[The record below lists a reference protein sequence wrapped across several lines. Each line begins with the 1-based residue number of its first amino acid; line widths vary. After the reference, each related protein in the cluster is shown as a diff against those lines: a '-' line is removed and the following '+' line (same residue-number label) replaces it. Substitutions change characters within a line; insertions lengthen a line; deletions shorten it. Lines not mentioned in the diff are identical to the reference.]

1 MARACSRAR
10 SSSLSVDSGEGTEV
24 VTELLLMG
32 LEWEGELTIFKGKF
46 RDWIALVFE
55 NALTRRATLKLEEG
69 LLKCWEEWA
78 VNAMHPFWE
87 GASVKA
93 IAVKNRVFMIYMFN
107 EKRNVFDNERA

>member
-1 MARACSRAR
+1 MAWACLRAC
-10 SSSLSVDSGEGTEV
+10 SSSLSVYSGEGTEV

-32 LEWEGELTIFKGKF
+32 LEWDEELIIFKGEF

-55 NALTRRATLKLEEG
+55 NALARRATLKLEEG

-87 GASVKA
+87 GTSVKA
-93 IAVKNRVFMIYMFN
+93 IVVKNRVFMIHRFD
-107 EKRNVFDNERA
+107 EKQKVFDNERA